1 MGVVSPRWLLAAAG
15 AAVSAGLSEGA
26 VVLDNVASV
35 GEWPA
40 ATLLYPPP
48 SKVWESG
55 KDDAL
60 FVQYDAIAQVYSFMV
75 KPRTGNFLFES
86 RLFLDIDR
94 NTNTGFDRSKSSSYA
109 PPGFDVLV
117 RLNYAWWPQGNLA
130 SVDLFPGCHYLDAGC
145 AAKLSLPASQ
155 FNSSSVADFTGE
167 FTITKAQLEQAAGR
181 AVASAAGD
189 VDVAL
194 GFYSVTSASPQV
206 GTATNEPFTFQ
217 GYLSFFGDLMSLG
230 ACAGA
235 VAGEQRGA
243 VLYSTTAR
251 DSFFQDKAYSQ
262 LFGAMQYQLYQAGLP
277 HDRVSIA
284 QLKNY
289 KSMCKYRVIVVPY
302 EATVKQADLA
312 ALVKSFFVLRYR
324 YGVGLI
330 TAGNFLTNLAPGESR
345 PFVDPYLSMAQ
356 LLGVLPELPVY
367 AQTTK
372 LAVWVSSVTHPIAK
386 GTTAN
391 QVLFTNA
398 SIGLFT
404 NMYVPHAAMAD
415 PGNGVRSAFSTTVV
429 AKQTMTAA
437 EPPAARG
444 EGRVFNAIL
453 ANEIAGLNSLGW
465 NTGRVAHFATIEM
478 MANDNLVWRAAQWVA
493 LSAAQPVGL
502 GLSASRMAGLMTIRN
517 DCDQSM
523 FEGEGSVIEK
533 DFADNIAPAWKSTY
547 NAVISYY
554 INVGNNPADGEF
566 TDWSLMKPVY
576 TKLLNA
582 DNEVSSHS
590 YTHPHNI
597 NLLSNAQLDFEFG
610 SSQAQI
616 AGNLSLGR
624 VAAAQPGATEDLRVA
639 LYLGEKF
646 FSKSYFS
653 GGFSG
658 VGAGYPG
665 VFGYLTNSATA
676 VYVAP
681 NYLFDFTMIQFQ
693 KLTAAAASK
702 VWADQVAASVKLAN
716 TPFGH
721 WPIHDYGPR
730 NWGGATINQGPG
742 YTMGMFTGF
751 LDDIKRRGHEFAT
764 TLDLSDRL
772 RAFNQA
778 NVKVM
783 TVRADVLAVAV
794 RRGAGL
800 LSLGRL
806 ALAVVQ
812 PGTTL
817 KIVQMANWFAYS
829 ADKVFVAAAGIP
841 ASLGATATLGT
852 GAQTATITRLSG
864 MPMRA
869 ELLSVSGNATTGSL
883 VFSSRGAGV
892 YRVTLS
898 SSRASSMYKV
908 ATTPLGLAYS
918 LVAGTTNQI
927 DFTVPAQV
935 NSQNLPV
942 ISVTISS

>member
-1 MGVVSPRWLLAAAG
+1 MGVAAPRWLLAAA
-15 AAVSAGLSEGA
+15 AAAAGLAEGA
-26 VVLDNVASV
+26 VVLDNVASA

-48 SKVWESG
+48 SKVWEAA

-60 FVQYDAIAQVYSFMV
+60 FVQYDAAAQMYSFLV

-130 SVDLFPGCHYLDAGC
+130 GVDLFAGCHYLDAGC
-145 AAKLSLPASQ
+145 APKLSLPANQ
-155 FNSSSVADFTGE
+155 FNSSSVAGFTGE
-167 FTITKAQLEQAAGR
+167 FKISKAQLEQAAGR
-181 AVASAAGD
+181 AVASATGD
-189 VDVAL
+189 LDVAL
-194 GFYSVTSASPQV
+194 GLSSVTSASPQV
-206 GTATNEPFTFQ
+206 ATATNEPYTFQ
-217 GYLSFFGDLMSLG
+217 GYLSFFGDLASLG
-230 ACAGA
+230 ACAVA

-243 VLYSTTAR
+243 VLFSTTAR
-251 DSFFQDKAYSQ
+251 DNFFQDKAYSQ

-277 HDRVSIA
+277 HDRVSLA
-284 QLKNY
+284 QLKDY
-289 KSMCKYRVIVVPY
+289 KSMCKYGVVVVPY
-302 EATVKQADLA
+302 EATVKQADLS
-312 ALVKSFFVLRYR
+312 ALVKSLFVLRYR
-324 YGVGLI
+324 YGVGLV

-367 AQTTK
+367 ARATA
-372 LAVWVSSVTHPIAK
+372 LSVWVSDATHPIAK
-386 GTTAN
+386 GTAAK
-391 QVLFTNA
+391 QVLFTSA

-404 NMYVPHAAMAD
+404 NMYVPHAAKAD
-415 PGNGVRSAFSTTVV
+415 PGNGVTSAFRTTVV

-437 EPPAARG
+437 EPPEALGANR
-444 EGRVFNAIL
+444 EFNAIL
-453 ANEIAGLNSLGW
+453 ASEIVGLNSLGFH
-465 NTGRVAHFATIEM
+465 TGRVAHFATMEM
-478 MANDNLVWRAAQWVA
+478 MANDNLVWRAAQWAV
-493 LSAAQPVGL
+493 LSAVQPLRL

-517 DCDQSM
+517 DCDQSQY
-523 FEGEGSVIEK
+523 EGEGSVIEK
-533 DFADNIAPAWKSTY
+533 DWADAIAPAWKSTY
-547 NAVISYY
+547 DAVISYY
-554 INVGNNPADGEF
+554 VNVGNKPNDGEF
-566 TDWSLMKPVY
+566 TDWALMKPIY

-590 YTHPHNI
+590 YTHPDNI

-610 SSQAQI
+610 SSQAQL

-639 LYLGEKF
+639 LYLSEKF

-653 GGFSG
+653 GGYSG
-658 VGAGYPG
+658 IGAGYPG
-665 VFGYLTNSATA
+665 VFGYLTNRASA
-676 VYVAP
+676 VYIAP

-693 KLTAAAASK
+693 KLTAAAAAK
-702 VWADQVAASVKLAN
+702 LWTDQVAASAKLSN

-730 NWGGATINQGPG
+730 NWGDGAALNKGPG
-742 YTMGMFTGF
+742 YTMGMFTAF
-751 LDDIKRRGHEFAT
+751 LDAVKSKGHEFAT

-778 NVKVM
+778 NVKVA
-783 TVRADVLAVAV
+783 TVSANVLALAV
-794 RRGAGL
+794 RQGAGQ
-800 LSLGRL
+800 LSLGKQ
-806 ALAVVQ
+806 ALSVVQ

-817 KIVQMANWFAYS
+817 KIVRMANWFAYS
-829 ADKVFVAAAGIP
+829 ADKVFLAAAGLP
-841 ASLGATATLGT
+841 ASVGATVTLGT
-852 GAQTATITRLSG
+852 GAQASNVTRLSG

-869 ELLSVSGNATTGSL
+869 ELLSVSGNAATGSL
-883 VFSSRGAGV
+883 TFSAKGAGV

-898 SSRASSMYKV
+898 SAKPFPLCKV

-918 LVAGTTNQI
+918 LVSGTTNQI
-927 DFTVPAQV
+927 DIRVPAQV

-942 ISVTISS
+942 LTVTIS